1 MPTSGSRTPAS
12 HPVLVC
18 GNCAIYRRNVS
29 ANNASDNLAM
39 TAAPPG
45 PEASAWWGSDGGDHP
60 TDEDPTSAAGFQLP
74 AALVVCLDRDLQS

>member
-1 MPTSGSRTPAS
+1 
-12 HPVLVC
+12 
-18 GNCAIYRRNVS
+18 
-29 ANNASDNLAM
+29 M